1 MVHREKHS
9 ISPFKKNIY
18 LGDQMNSLGFKYE
31 PKVTAF
37 LELQGEAKERFRED
51 LHDKL
56 PNSHHAFFD
65 L

>member
-1 MVHREKHS
+1 
-9 ISPFKKNIY
+9 
-18 LGDQMNSLGFKYE
+18 MNSLGFKYE

-37 LELQGEAKERFRED
+37 LELQGEAKERFREA